1 MRWLLTLVLVLGLAG
16 CAGQGD
22 ASIESTP
29 SAEPSGPDLASGSP
43 GLIAGATITG
53 VLSADS
59 VEGGC
64 LFLSADDGERYEV
77 VWPDDWHIT
86 PQLDVTNPDGELVA
100 EGGDRITV
108 RGRIAEDM
116 ASICQI
122 GQIFEATEITLA
134 E

>member
-1 MRWLLTLVLVLGLAG
+1 MTMVLALCLAG

-22 ASIESTP
+22 VSIESTP
-29 SAEPSGPDLASGSP
+29 SAAPSGPALSTGSP
-43 GLIAGATITG
+43 GLIAGETITG

-64 LFLSADDGERYEV
+64 VFLAADDGTRYEV

-86 PQLDVTNPDGELVA
+86 PQLDVMNPDGETVA
-100 EGGDRITV
+100 ESGDRITV
-108 RGRIAEDM
+108 RGQIADDM
-116 ASICQI
+116 GSICQI